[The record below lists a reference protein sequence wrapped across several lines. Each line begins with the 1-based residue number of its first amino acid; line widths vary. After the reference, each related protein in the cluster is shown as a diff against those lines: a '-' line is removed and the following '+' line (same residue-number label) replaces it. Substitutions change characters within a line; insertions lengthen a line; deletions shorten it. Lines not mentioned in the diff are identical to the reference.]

1 MIYLHSLSL
10 SLSLSLSPSLS
21 LSLSLSLPPSFW
33 MYLHS
38 SLSGPVYFS
47 QGVSTTQAQ
56 NKYMDLLSECPAF
69 ASMFFEAEYPNKD
82 QRFPRDL
89 WLAINSKGLQIYQ
102 RGAVAPIQTYS
113 YEK

>member
-1 MIYLHSLSL
+1 
-10 SLSLSLSPSLS
+10 
-21 LSLSLSLPPSFW
+21 
-33 MYLHS
+33 
-38 SLSGPVYFS
+38 
-47 QGVSTTQAQ
+47 
-56 NKYMDLLSECPAF
+56 MDLLSECPAF